1 MESTN
6 VLVVGA
12 GPTGLTAAA
21 ALTAR
26 GVHTTLVDAQPEGAN
41 TSRAAA
47 VAARTLE
54 VLEEIDV
61 SKRLVKNGIQARKF
75 SIRDHGRVLI
85 PLDFSRLPTNYPYTL
100 MISQA
105 DTERLLGERL
115 EELGGRV
122 ARAKKLIAVR
132 QDVDGAVASFDDGD
146 EIAAQ
151 YIVGADGMHSAVR
164 AAAGIGF
171 GGHAYPESFALAD
184 VRLTGDVPVGE
195 ILLCYARAGLLVV
208 APLPGD
214 IFRIVA
220 PVQDAPAQPSRAFVQ
235 QLLDSRGFG
244 PARLVVEDVLWGSHF
259 RIHHRVAD
267 SYRSGRLVLAG
278 DAAHVHSPAGGQGMN
293 LGIQDAAALAGALGR
308 VVFGESD
315 QLLDAYSAA
324 RRPIAQQVLR
334 LTDRLTRVATLPAAL
349 RGVRNTA
356 MTLASHVPA
365 VQHGLTWQ
373 LSGLE
378 YR

>member
-12 GPTGLTAAA
+12 GPTGLTLAA
-21 ALTAR
+21 ALTMR
-26 GVHTTLVDAQPEGAN
+26 GVQTTLVDALPEGAN
-41 TSRAAA
+41 TTRAAA
-47 VAARTLE
+47 MAARTLE
-54 VLEEIDV
+54 VLEDIDV
-61 SKRLVKNGIQARKF
+61 SERLVKNGMQSREF
-75 SIRDHGRVLI
+75 SIRDGDRVLM
-85 PLDFSRLPTNYPYTL
+85 PLDFSELPTSYPYTL

-105 DTERLLGERL
+105 DTERLLLQRL

-122 ARAKKLIAVR
+122 VRPKKLIAVR
-132 QDVDGAVASFDDGD
+132 GDVDGAVASFDDGD
-146 EIAAQ
+146 EIRAG
-151 YIVGADGMHSAVR
+151 YIVGADGMHSAAR

-171 GGHAYPESFALAD
+171 RGHAYAESFTLAD
-184 VRLTGDVPVGE
+184 VKLTGDVPVAE
-195 ILLCYARAGLLVV
+195 ILLFYARAGLLVV

-214 IFRIVA
+214 IYRIVA
-220 PVQDAPAQPSRAFVQ
+220 PVPEAPAQPSQAFVQ

-244 PARLVVEDVLWGSHF
+244 AGRAVVSDVLWGSHF

-267 SYRSGRLVLAG
+267 TYRSGRLVLAG

-293 LGIQDAAALAGALGR
+293 LGIQDAIALAGVLGR
-308 VVFGESD
+308 VAAGESD
-315 QLLDAYSAA
+315 DLLDAYNQA

-334 LTDRLTRVATLPAAL
+334 LTDRLTRMATLPPAL
-349 RGVRNTA
+349 RGARNTA

-365 VQHGLTWQ
+365 VQRSLTWQ
-373 LSGLE
+373 LSGLV